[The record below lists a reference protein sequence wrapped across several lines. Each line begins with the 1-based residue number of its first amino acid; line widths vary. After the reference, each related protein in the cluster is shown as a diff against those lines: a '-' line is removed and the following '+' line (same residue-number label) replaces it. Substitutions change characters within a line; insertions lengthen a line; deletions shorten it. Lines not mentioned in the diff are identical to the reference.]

1 MWSTM
6 NGTSWTMSNNY
17 FTSPTGKVVTQWPF
31 TNTSYR
37 VLTKALGRVSETTRR
52 LVAGV
57 LVPDTPLVTR
67 ATEHAVLTATIAVVI
82 DCEAVLLR
90 AYANGYAGMFN
101 RCE

>member
-1 MWSTM
+1 M
-6 NGTSWTMSNNY
+6 
-17 FTSPTGKVVTQWPF
+17 
-31 TNTSYR
+31 R
-37 VLTKALGRVSETTRR
+37 TTRR